1 MKLGTLKSKTPD
13 GQLVVL
19 SRDLAFAKPVP
30 DIAPTMQ
37 SALDRWAE
45 VAADLADVSKALDAG
60 RVRDA
65 LAFDPANA
73 MSPLPRSYLVF
84 DASNYLRHHELMGRM
99 FNKPIVGTTFTEP
112 LGYQSGRGVS
122 LGPRDDIAFP
132 ASVEKLGID
141 FEAEVAV
148 LTDRVPMGASVKDAR
163 KHIKLIM
170 IMNDV
175 SLRNLNL
182 REIEKGFGL
191 FLSKP
196 INGFAPAAVTPDELG
211 SAWDGDKLSLP
222 IVSTYNGKEF
232 GRPNA
237 GTGVLF
243 GFPELVAFGAQT
255 REIGPGSIFGG
266 GTVSNRDPAVGHS
279 CIAEKRSVEIWT
291 QREAQTEFMKFGDRI
306 RIEMHDA
313 DGQSI
318 FGAIDQTVTRLET

>member
-1 MKLGTLKSKTPD
+1 MKLGTLKSTTPD

-45 VAADLADVSKALDAG
+45 VAPRLEDVSKALDAG

-65 LAFDPANA
+65 LAFDPATA

-148 LTDRVPMGASVKDAR
+148 ITDRVPMGASVKDAR
-163 KHIKLIM
+163 KHIKLVM

-211 SAWDGDKLSLP
+211 SAWDGDKVSLP
-222 IVSTYNGKEF
+222 IVSTYNGKVF
-232 GRPNA
+232 GRPNT
-237 GTGVLF
+237 GVGVLF
-243 GFPELVAFGAQT
+243 AFPELVAFGAQT

-266 GTVSNRDPAVGHS
+266 GTVSNRDPEVGHS
-279 CIAEKRSVEIWT
+279 CIAEKRSVEIWS

-306 RIEMHDA
+306 QIEMHNA

-318 FGAIDQTVTRLET
+318 FGAIDQTLTLLET

>member
-1 MKLGTLKSKTPD
+1 MKLGSLKSASPD

-30 DIAPTMQ
+30 EIAATMQ
-37 SALDRWAE
+37 AALDQW
-45 VAADLADVSKALDAG
+45 ADVAPRLETVSEALDAG
-60 RVRDA
+60 RVKDA
-65 LAFDPANA
+65 IAFDPKQA

-84 DASNYLRHHELMGRM
+84 DSSNYLRHHELMGRM
-99 FNKPIVGTTFTEP
+99 FNKPVIGTTFTEP

-122 LGPRDDIAFP
+122 LGPCDDITFP

-148 LTDRVPMGASVKDAR
+148 ITDRVPMGVTATEAGR
-163 KHIKLIM
+163 HIKLVM

-175 SLRNLNL
+175 SLRNLNQ
-182 REIEKGFGL
+182 RELEKGFGL

-211 SAWDGDKLSLP
+211 DAWDGDKLSLP

-232 GRPNA
+232 GHPNA

-243 GFPELVAFGAQT
+243 SFPELIAFGAQT

-266 GTVSNRDPAVGHS
+266 GTVSNRDPSVGHS
-279 CIAEKRSVEIWT
+279 CIAEKRSVEIWA
-291 QREAQTEFMKFGDRI
+291 QREAKTEFMTFGDHI

-313 DGQSI
+313 AGTSI
-318 FGAIDQTVTRLET
+318 FGAIDQTLRRIAT